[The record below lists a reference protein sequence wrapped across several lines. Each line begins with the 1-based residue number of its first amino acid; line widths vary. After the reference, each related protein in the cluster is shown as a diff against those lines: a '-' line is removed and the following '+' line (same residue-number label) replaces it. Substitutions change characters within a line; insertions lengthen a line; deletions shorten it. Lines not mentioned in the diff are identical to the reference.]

1 MYNSQ
6 QKEDE
11 YLHKKF
17 LNYKNGFFIEL
28 GGMDGIKFS
37 NTLFFENVLGWSGVL
52 IEPTEQYHQMVINR
66 PKCHNF
72 KYAVSEIE
80 GEVIFVGDDAL
91 GGIYESMSNQHYIGW
106 GLDKKQK
113 YSVESKPINK
123 ILKDINIERV
133 DFFSIDVEGGEYEV
147 LSTFDWSIPVYVVLI
162 ELSFEEEKNIKN
174 RDFLISKGFIFD
186 NNIGCNEVWINL
198 NNKKNEN

>member
-1 MYNSQ
+1 MYHSQ
-6 QKEDE
+6 QGEDE

-37 NTLFFENVLGWSGVL
+37 NTLFFENVLDWVGVL

-66 PKCHNF
+66 PKCYNF
-72 KYAVSEIE
+72 KYAVSETE
-80 GEVIFVGDDAL
+80 GEVLFVGDDAL

-113 YSVESKPINK
+113 YSVESKPLNK
-123 ILKDINIERV
+123 ILKDIQIERV

-174 RDFLISKGFIFD
+174 RDFLINKGFVFD
-186 NNIGCNEVWINL
+186 KTVGCNEVWINI
-198 NNKKNEN
+198 NNRRNED